1 MTAGADPGRQ
11 EALSALIRRSRL
23 SFARCGDPAGSLPW
37 PRYDH
42 RRPTMI
48 FDVRSGVVGDPE
60 GIGLTHGRNAP

>member
-1 MTAGADPGRQ
+1 MGIVP
-11 EALSALIRRSRL
+11 
-23 SFARCGDPAGSLPW
+23 PW

-60 GIGLTHGRNAP
+60 GIDLTHGRNAP